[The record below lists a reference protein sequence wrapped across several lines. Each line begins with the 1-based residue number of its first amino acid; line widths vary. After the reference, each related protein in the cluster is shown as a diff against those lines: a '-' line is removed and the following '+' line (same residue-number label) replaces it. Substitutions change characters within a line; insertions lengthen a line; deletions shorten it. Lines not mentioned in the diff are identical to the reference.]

1 MSIKFC
7 DIAENMTILAEQC
20 KAARALIGWSRR
32 ELAEASQVAERTLID
47 FERRAR
53 SPQRRTLHDIRRA
66 LEDAG
71 VIFIDADEEGPGVR
85 LKADRP
91 GQ

>member
-1 MSIKFC
+1 
-7 DIAENMTILAEQC
+7 MTILAEQC

-53 SPQRRTLHDIRRA
+53 SPQRRTLYDIRRA

>member
-1 MSIKFC
+1 MITV
-7 DIAENMTILAEQC
+7 AQLR
-20 KAARALIGWSRR
+20 AARGLVGWTQTR
-32 ELAEASQVAERTLID
+32 LAEASGLALSTIKRMEGSDGPLRGNAGNVWKVQ
-47 FERRAR
+47 
-53 SPQRRTLHDIRRA
+53 QA

-85 LKADRP
+85 LKANRA

>member
-1 MSIKFC
+1 MITN
-7 DIAENMTILAEQC
+7 AQLR
-20 KAARALIGWSRR
+20 AARSLVGWSQAG
-32 ELAEASQVAERTLID
+32 LAEASELGIATIKRMEGKRGPL
-47 FERRAR
+47 R
-53 SPQRRTLHDIRRA
+53 SSAANVLKVQQA

-85 LKADRP
+85 LRGDRS

>member
-1 MSIKFC
+1 MADASGLALSTIKRMEGS
-7 DIAENMTILAEQC
+7 DGPLRGNAGNVWKVQ
-20 KAARALIGWSRR
+20 
-32 ELAEASQVAERTLID
+32 Q
-47 FERRAR
+47 
-53 SPQRRTLHDIRRA
+53 A

-85 LKADRP
+85 LRRDRA

>member
-1 MSIKFC
+1 MRFP
-7 DIAENMTILAEQC
+7 AQLR
-20 KAARALIGWSRR
+20 AARGLLGWSQSQ
-32 ELAEASQVAERTLID
+32 LAEASGVGLST
-47 FERRAR
+47 
-53 SPQRRTLHDIRRA
+53 IRRMEGSDGPLRGTAENVWKVQQA

-71 VIFIDADEEGPGVR
+71 VIFIYADEEGPGVR